1 MSESTILIL
10 LTVLVLVVV
19 FVLPQ
24 ILLRNAISS
33 VLRIF
38 RQNKAVDV
46 QSAKTI
52 DELGLRPKSMAQVI
66 FRWMRYKT
74 TALMVLRNAGVI
86 ETTEDGKLYLSEDNL
101 SRSRYRGRV

>member
-24 ILLRNAISS
+24 ILLRNAVSS
-33 VLRIF
+33 VLRVF
-38 RQNKAVDV
+38 RKNKAIDA
-46 QSAKTI
+46 QSARTI
-52 DELGLRPKSMAQVI
+52 DELGLRPKSMAQAI
-66 FRWMRYKT
+66 FRGTQYKT
-74 TALMVLRNAGVI
+74 TALMMLRNAGII

-101 SRSRYRGRV
+101 SRSRYRGR

>member
-38 RQNKAVDV
+38 RKNKAIDTR
-46 QSAKTI
+46 SARTI
-52 DELGLRPKSMAQVI
+52 DELGLRPKSMLQAI
-66 FRWMRYKT
+66 FRGKQYKT
-74 TALMVLRNAGVI
+74 TALAVLRNTGVI
-86 ETTEDGKLYLSEDNL
+86 ETTEGGRLYLSEDNL
-101 SRSRYRGRV
+101 SRSRYRGR

>member
-1 MSESTILIL
+1 MNESTILIL

-24 ILLRNAISS
+24 IFLRKAISS
-33 VLRIF
+33 VLRVF
-38 RQNKAVDV
+38 RKNKAVDP
-46 QSAKTI
+46 QSARTI
-52 DELGLRPKSMAQVI
+52 DELGLRPKSMVQAI
-66 FRWMRYKT
+66 FRGTQYKT

-101 SRSRYRGRV
+101 SRSRYRGR

>member
-24 ILLRNAISS
+24 ILLRNAVSS
-33 VLRIF
+33 ILRVF
-38 RQNKAVDV
+38 RKNKAIDA
-46 QSAKTI
+46 QSARTI
-52 DELGLRPKSMAQVI
+52 DELGLRPKSMAQAI
-66 FRWMRYKT
+66 FRGTQYKT
-74 TALMVLRNAGVI
+74 TALMMLRNAGII

-101 SRSRYRGRV
+101 SRSRYRGR

>member
-1 MSESTILIL
+1 MNESTILIL
-10 LTVLVLVVV
+10 LTVLVVVLV

-38 RQNKAVDV
+38 RKNKAVDA
-46 QSAKTI
+46 QSARTI
-52 DELGLRPKSMAQVI
+52 DELGLRPKSIAQAI
-66 FRWMRYKT
+66 FRGTQYRT

-101 SRSRYRGRV
+101 SRSRYRGR

>member
-1 MSESTILIL
+1 MSDSTVLIL

-38 RQNKAVDV
+38 RKNKAVDA
-46 QSAKTI
+46 QNAKTI
-52 DELGLRPKSMAQVI
+52 DELGLRPKSLAQSV
-66 FRWMRYKT
+66 FRGTQYKT
-74 TALMVLRNAGVI
+74 TALIVLKTR
-86 ETTEDGKLYLSEDNL
+86 
-101 SRSRYRGRV
+101 RCH

>member
-1 MSESTILIL
+1 MSDSTVLIL

-38 RQNKAVDV
+38 RKNKAVDA
-46 QSAKTI
+46 QNAKTI
-52 DELGLRPKSMAQVI
+52 DELGLRPKSLAQSV
-66 FRWMRYKT
+66 FRGTQYKT
-74 TALMVLRNAGVI
+74 TALIVLKNAGVI
-86 ETTEDGKLYLSEDNL
+86 ETTQDGKLYLSEDNL
-101 SRSRYRGRV
+101 SRSRYRGR